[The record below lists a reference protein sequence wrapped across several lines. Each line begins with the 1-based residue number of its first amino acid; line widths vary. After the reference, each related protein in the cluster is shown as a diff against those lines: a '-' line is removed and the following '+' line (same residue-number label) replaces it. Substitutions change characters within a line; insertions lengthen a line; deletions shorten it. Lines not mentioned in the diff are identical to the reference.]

1 MIDPRLIYIPKVAPA
16 AGFWLNL
23 STVKM
28 IADLSEKQLT
38 LCIWFVDGNHTTIH
52 GEQANSLLES
62 LSRYYGGKVPQQ
74 TAQN

>member
-1 MIDPRLIYIPKVAPA
+1 
-16 AGFWLNL
+16 
-23 STVKM
+23 M